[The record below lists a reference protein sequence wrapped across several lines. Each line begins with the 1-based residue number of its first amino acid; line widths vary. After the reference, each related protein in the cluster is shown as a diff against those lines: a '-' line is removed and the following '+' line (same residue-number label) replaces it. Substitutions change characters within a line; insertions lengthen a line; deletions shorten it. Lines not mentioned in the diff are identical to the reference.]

1 MVDLTRRGI
10 AKQESLRRCRKT
22 MHAEHADKSEL
33 NELSAHVMG
42 SGFTVINTLGKF
54 LERSMSALF
63 QRKSVVPVCICVFA
77 CIAC

>member
-10 AKQESLRRCRKT
+10 AKQESLRRRRKT
-22 MHAEHADKSEL
+22 MRAEHADKTEL
-33 NELSAHVMG
+33 NELAAHVMG
-42 SGFTVINTLGKF
+42 CAFTILNVFAF

>member
-1 MVDLTRRGI
+1 MVDLTRRSI

-22 MHAEHADKSEL
+22 MRAEHADKTEL
-33 NELSAHVMG
+33 NGLSGHVLG
-42 SGFTVINTLGKF
+42 SGFTILNVFAF